1 MIVNLRRISYKKART
16 EIIEYLKNAGN
27 KTVYISELAENL
39 RLDIGL
45 IQKILSEV
53 KKEKSWLN
61 STKKEIALLLFVI
74 DQEF

>member
-53 KKEKSWLN
+53 KKEKS
-61 STKKEIALLLFVI
+61 
-74 DQEF
+74 